1 MLQSTENCTARPRL
15 VFKEG
20 FTKLRVGGAEKEFQN
35 YILKQCGFDFYWN
48 FYNFFASLFSVE
60 F

>member
-35 YILKQCGFDFYWN
+35 YTGIFIFFPQVYFLSNSN
-48 FYNFFASLFSVE
+48 FQA
-60 F
+60 